1 MSSFSD
7 VDALRAS
14 IRQAGRSFIEY
25 VSPLQTYSK
34 RGLAGWPLME
44 LDAALAVAGVYV
56 IIVLV
61 GLILYKKPTI
71 SIEDKK
77 TKKAIVPLGEKFSK
91 EPILYF
97 QFLYNWLQVG
107 LCGYM
112 VYESINV
119 ARTRGYSIVCNP
131 FDGTRK
137 ELGPVL
143 WLFYVSKVRCA
154 ARAGTT
160 TLGRGPASALTRPPL
175 SSSVSL
181 RAGARFF

>member
-1 MSSFSD
+1 
-7 VDALRAS
+7 
-14 IRQAGRSFIEY
+14 
-25 VSPLQTYSK
+25 
-34 RGLAGWPLME
+34 ME

-77 TKKAIVPLGEKFSK
+77 TKKAVVPLGEKFSK